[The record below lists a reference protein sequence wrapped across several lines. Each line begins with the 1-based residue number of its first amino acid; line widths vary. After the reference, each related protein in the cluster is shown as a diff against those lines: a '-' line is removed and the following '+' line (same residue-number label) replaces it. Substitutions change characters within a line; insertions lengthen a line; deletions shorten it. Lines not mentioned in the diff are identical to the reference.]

1 MHVSDLVQAHV
12 LGLEWLLG
20 GRGSRVFCLGTGRG
34 FSVREVIDHA
44 RLVTNRAVPVTE
56 GDRRPGDA
64 TRLVSG
70 SARAVEELGW
80 RPARSNLADMI
91 ADAWRWHQT
100 GGYER

>member
-1 MHVSDLVQAHV
+1 
-12 LGLEWLLG
+12 
-20 GRGSRVFCLGTGRG
+20 
-34 FSVREVIDHA
+34 HA